1 MDELTT
7 MDELAINEL
16 KNKIKRL
23 EEKNLALNTE
33 LHEIKEQLEKFS
45 NIQVVKHIIQI
56 INKQK

>member
-7 MDELAINEL
+7 IYELI
-16 KNKIKRL
+16 NKIKRL

-45 NIQVVKHIIQI
+45 YNQVVKHIIQI